1 MLALSRSDI
10 RRAVPMRDAVELM
23 KTAFVELSAGRAASP
38 LRSVVELGSDRSLM
52 LTMPGFVGAAGAA
65 SVKIVSYFADN
76 PARRGLPTI
85 HALVYVIDDV
95 TGVPLGILEGG
106 YVTALRTGAV
116 SGAAT
121 DLLARPESSV
131 LAVIGTGV
139 QGVTQAA
146 AVCAVRPIERIVAV
160 DVSEANLERFR
171 AALAADWPGV
181 TATVETT
188 TDAGVAVRQADV
200 VCCATTSRKPVFDDA
215 DVRPGTHVNAV
226 GAFTPEMQEVPPAT
240 VARAYVVVDEVM
252 AALAEAGDLIRPM
265 NDGLIDREHF
275 SAELGQVAAGEKP
288 GRTDAARITF
298 FKSVGNAVQDA
309 VVGRFAID
317 AASRDGLGTKLD
329 LFA

>member
-1 MLALSRSDI
+1 MLALSRSDL

-23 KTAFVELSAGRAASP
+23 KTAFTELSAGRAASP
-38 LRSVVELGSDRSLM
+38 LRSVVELGSDRALM

-65 SVKIVSYFADN
+65 SVKIVSFFADN
-76 PARRGLPTI
+76 PGRGLPTI

-121 DLLARPESSV
+121 DLLARREASV

-146 AVCAVRPIERIVAV
+146 AVCSVRPIERIIAV
-160 DVSEANLERFR
+160 DMSEANLDRFKT
-171 AALAADWPGV
+171 ALASEWPDI
-181 TATVETT
+181 AAAVETT
-188 TDAGVAVRQADV
+188 TDSGEAVRQADV
-200 VCCATTSRKPVFDDA
+200 ICCATTARQPVFDD
-215 DVRPGTHVNAV
+215 DDIRPGTHINAI

-240 VARAYVVVDEVM
+240 VARAYVVVDEV
-252 AALAEAGDLIRPM
+252 AAILAEGGDLIRPL
-265 NDGLIDREHF
+265 NDGLIDRAHF
-275 SAELGQVAAGEKP
+275 STELGQVAAGEKP
-288 GRTDAARITF
+288 GRTDDGQITF

-317 AASRDGLGTKLD
+317 AAQREGFGTTLD
-329 LFA
+329 LYA